1 MEYLREIINKLNLDT
16 YLPYLDNT
24 AYLVGFLMITIVLI
38 YLILSIIF
46 KFFAKN
52 KDEKIERKKP
62 SLNEIIEQDDIQVKS
77 DNEFID
83 VLAAIEEEMAAIREL
98 YVGGYISKGVYISE
112 TDRLYEKA
120 KIFGFVKNQSFKSSD
135 QAAAK
140 SCLILGIFSSESL
153 LSFISFFSF
162 ESQHLAKAFL

>member
-46 KFFAKN
+46 KIFCKKN

-62 SLNEIIEQDDIQVKS
+62 SLNEIIEQDDIQVS
-77 DNEFID
+77 DDNEFID

-120 KIFGFVKNQSFKSSD
+120 KIFG
-135 QAAAK
+135 
-140 SCLILGIFSSESL
+140 L
-153 LSFISFFSF
+153 
-162 ESQHLAKAFL
+162 

>member
-1 MEYLREIINKLNLDT
+1 MKWKNQTQYVDNMEYLREIINKLNLDT

-120 KIFGFVKNQSFKSSD
+120 KIFG
-135 QAAAK
+135 
-140 SCLILGIFSSESL
+140 L
-153 LSFISFFSF
+153 
-162 ESQHLAKAFL
+162 